1 MPILQSV
8 ATEEWFVVAGLGLN
22 IAGVYAL
29 TVSGVIGKKPARTLY
44 YLWRHVDREN
54 PQDTD
59 MKGPVRQ
66 FGPVGGGMATP
77 VPPTSPDS
85 YNSIWEMARNQ
96 LLGVSALFLGFGL
109 QVVGT
114 LL

>member
-1 MPILQSV
+1 MTILQSV
-8 ATEEWFVVAGLGLN
+8 SAGEWFVVGGLGLN
-22 IAGVYAL
+22 ILGVYAL
-29 TVSGVIGKKPARTLY
+29 TMSGIIGKKPARTLL

-59 MKGPVRQ
+59 VDSPVDT
-66 FGPVGGGMATP
+66 FGPVGGGFATT
-77 VPPTSPDS
+77 VPPSSPES
-85 YNSIWEMARNQ
+85 YDGVWEMVRNQ